1 MTKLE
6 RWCIVDV
13 SEEGFQKALEHIE
26 GFGDV
31 WVTGWCSE
39 GHCIFSNDQVA
50 AIKILI
56 LTQGR
61 GYSRSG
67 ERFKPDLPSPPR
79 AR

>member
-1 MTKLE
+1 MTEPE
-6 RWCIVDV
+6 RWCIVDI
-13 SEEGFQKALEHIE
+13 SEEGYRNALEHIE

-39 GHCIFSNDQVA
+39 GRCVFSNDQTVA
-50 AIKILI
+50 FKILI

-61 GYSRSG
+61 GFSRSG
-67 ERFKPDLPSPPR
+67 ERFKPVLSSPQR